1 MRVLFT
7 TFAAKVHMY
16 SQVPLAWALHTA
28 GHEVRIAS
36 QPDLADDITHTG
48 LTAVPVGPALNLE
61 EGMRQT
67 EEGLAGEEPP
77 EAEDD
82 GGGLDLTETRAEL
95 LTPDYLLGTFTAMTA
110 VVFQN
115 QCPDP
120 MVDDLVRFARDWR
133 PDLVVWDT
141 MTFAGPVA
149 ARAVGAAHCRLLFG
163 LDHVARMRELF
174 TEHLGRLPRE
184 RRDDPLGEWLDRL
197 LDRYGITGGF
207 AEEMVLGQWTVDP
220 TPAWMRFPSRRP
232 YVPMRYVPY
241 NGPSRVPEWLRERP
255 KRRRVC
261 LSLGLSHREVQGGD
275 EVSIRDLLEALA
287 DLDVEVVAT
296 LDTRQLASMPTL
308 PANVR
313 AVDFVPL
320 NALLPTCSALISHGG
335 SGTMSTALA
344 RGVPQLVVPSKIWDS
359 ADKARRLAEQG
370 AGICLT
376 EVTASAV
383 RESVVALLEQPS
395 YAENAARLRREAVA
409 TPSPVEVVPLLER
422 LTAEHRR
429 HRPAVRPS

>member
-1 MRVLFT
+1 M
-7 TFAAKVHMY
+7 
-16 SQVPLAWALHTA
+16 
-28 GHEVRIAS
+28 
-36 QPDLADDITHTG
+36 
-48 LTAVPVGPALNLE
+48 
-61 EGMRQT
+61 
-67 EEGLAGEEPP
+67 
-77 EAEDD
+77 
-82 GGGLDLTETRAEL
+82 
-95 LTPDYLLGTFTAMTA
+95 
-110 VVFQN
+110 
-115 QCPDP
+115 
-120 MVDDLVRFARDWR
+120 
-133 PDLVVWDT
+133 
-141 MTFAGPVA
+141 
-149 ARAVGAAHCRLLFG
+149 
-163 LDHVARMRELF
+163 
-174 TEHLGRLPRE
+174 
-184 RRDDPLGEWLDRL
+184 
-197 LDRYGITGGF
+197 
-207 AEEMVLGQWTVDP
+207 
-220 TPAWMRFPSRRP
+220 
-232 YVPMRYVPY
+232 
-241 NGPSRVPEWLRERP
+241 
-255 KRRRVC
+255 
-261 LSLGLSHREVQGGD
+261 
-275 EVSIRDLLEALA
+275 
-287 DLDVEVVAT
+287 VAT

-429 HRPAVRPS
+429 HRPAVRPFDADEQPRPAGTMASRPDGSGGRNSAAQPASSMAHRYSSSVNKASRSTSVNWVMPAAEATT